1 MRGSS
6 VGNASVSNRLSA
18 ADTVRARRRGRG
30 LTSRPDNP
38 VAKVKRF
45 KEPKSRD
52 RILSVEEEDR
62 LLGALPDPYRT
73 LTQLAV
79 ETGMRLQREGIPL
92 TWADLDLTKG
102 HLHIK
107 ARNAKSGRERWIP
120 LSAGMVAPAQDAG
133 GQHELVV
140 FPARRGGLLRRFR
153 TTYYETVRRLGLAGT
168 KLGIHT
174 LRHTGA
180 TRFYEATGDLLLL
193 QRLGGWASLVMVQR
207 YDHAR
212 QERAAAAIQQMVA
225 AREMA
230 GRRETLSPDSSPRPM
245 TVVLRSS

>member
-102 HLHIK
+102 HLHI
-107 ARNAKSGRERWIP
+107 
-120 LSAGMVAPAQDAG
+120 
-133 GQHELVV
+133 
-140 FPARRGGLLRRFR
+140 
-153 TTYYETVRRLGLAGT
+153 
-168 KLGIHT
+168 
-174 LRHTGA
+174 
-180 TRFYEATGDLLLL
+180 
-193 QRLGGWASLVMVQR
+193 
-207 YDHAR
+207 
-212 QERAAAAIQQMVA
+212 
-225 AREMA
+225 
-230 GRRETLSPDSSPRPM
+230 
-245 TVVLRSS
+245 